1 MTEDLGKFELNI
13 DHPMLQYAKNCL
25 NQCLKQMV
33 AKAIETGSMEGTTA
47 LKISFLIADATDEA
61 TGEVYKWPEIDFKA
75 QYSVPLKAGA
85 SGKIVE
91 KSKLYQKEDGS
102 WIMVNG
108 QVTIDELMREGA

>member
-1 MTEDLGKFELNI
+1 MAKDTTKVYVDLSDTRTMEELLTGTVKNSNFAEDTI
-13 DHPMLQYAKNCL
+13 
-25 NQCLKQMV
+25 
-33 AKAIETGSMEGTTA
+33 I
-47 LKISFLIADATDEA
+47 
-61 TGEVYKWPEIDFKA
+61 
-75 QYSVPLKAGA
+75 